1 MFKSL
6 FLLAALMLLAPGY
19 AVAQNKTGKPVDLV
33 ICLDTSNSMDG
44 LIDSAKRKL
53 WDIVNDFGRAKPT
66 PFLRVALYSYG
77 NDGYSASNGWVRQ
90 EVGLTTDLD
99 KVSEKL
105 FGLRTHGGTELVGR
119 VSQAALRELDW
130 SKDASAFKVM
140 FVCGNEPADQ
150 DREVKLDRLAEAAV
164 LQNVIINTIYCG
176 PRNAQETD
184 KWKFLAERAEGKF
197 MAIEQNSAHMVLAAP
212 QDKRLAELSSK
223 LNSTYVFY
231 GEKGE
236 ARKFNQMAQDS
247 NALAA
252 SGGAGGGAGG
262 FSSAAGRSIAKAS
275 ENYRMTDSDLVDRY
289 QADPKMDFSKLPEKE
304 LSDELKKMSPDE
316 RKQYVVKKLEEREA
330 IKNEINQLSKE
341 RAQYL
346 TEETRKQNKKSGD
359 TLDEALRATLREQ
372 SAKKGLEIPK

>member
-1 MFKSL
+1 MYKSL
-6 FLLAALMLLAPGY
+6 LMLAAVVLLAPTGV
-19 AVAQNKTGKPVDLV
+19 VAQNKTDKPVDLV

-105 FGLRTHGGTELVGR
+105 FGLRTNGGTELVGR

-130 SKDASAFKVM
+130 SKDKSALKVM

-150 DREVKLDRLAEAAV
+150 DREVKLDRLAESAV

-184 KWKFLAERAEGKF
+184 MWKFLAERAEGKF
-197 MAIEQNSAHMVLAAP
+197 LAIEQNSAHMVLAAP

-231 GEKGE
+231 GAQAD
-236 ARKFNQMAQDS
+236 ARKNNQTLQDS
-247 NALAA
+247 NAVAA
-252 SGGAGGGAGG
+252 GAGGGKNDL
-262 FSSAAGRSIAKAS
+262 SSAAGRSIAKAS

-289 QADPKMDFSKLPEKE
+289 QADPKMDFGKLPEKE
-304 LSDELKKMSPDE
+304 LSDELKKMTPDE

-330 IKNEINQLSKE
+330 IKKEINQLSKE

-346 TEETRKQNKKSGD
+346 SEETRKQNKNAGD
-359 TLDEALRATLREQ
+359 TLDEAMRATLREQ

>member
-6 FLLAALMLLAPGY
+6 LLLAALVLLAPCY
-19 AVAQNKTGKPVDLV
+19 AVAQNKPGKPVDLV

-105 FGLRTHGGTELVGR
+105 FGLRTNGGTELVGR

-130 SKDASAFKVM
+130 SKDASALKVM

-176 PRNAQETD
+176 PRQAQETD

-231 GEKGE
+231 GAEAD
-236 ARKFNQMAQDS
+236 ARKKNQTLQDS
-247 NALAA
+247 NAL
-252 SGGAGGGAGG
+252 SFGAGGGATGL
-262 FSSAAGRSIAKAS
+262 SSAAGRGIAKAS

-304 LSDELKKMSPDE
+304 LSDELKKMTPEE
-316 RKQYVVKKLEEREA
+316 RKQYVIKKLEEREA
-330 IKNEINQLSKE
+330 IKKEINQLSKE

-346 TEETRKQNKKSGD
+346 TEETKKQKKNAGD
-359 TLDEALRATLREQ
+359 TLDEAMRATLREQ

>member
-1 MFKSL
+1 MYKSL
-6 FLLAALMLLAPGY
+6 LMLAAVVLLAPAGV
-19 AVAQNKTGKPVDLV
+19 VAQTKAGKPVDLV

-105 FGLRTHGGTELVGR
+105 FGLRTNGGTELVGR

-130 SKDASAFKVM
+130 SKDASALKVM

-197 MAIEQNSAHMVLAAP
+197 LAIEQNSAHMVLAAP
-212 QDKRLAELSSK
+212 QDKRLSELSSK
-223 LNSTYVFY
+223 LNTTYVFY
-231 GEKGE
+231 GAHAD
-236 ARKFNQMAQDS
+236 ARKLNQTMQDS
-247 NALAA
+247 NALS
-252 SGGAGGGAGG
+252 SGGGRGGAAG

-304 LSDELKKMSPDE
+304 LSDELKKMTPEE
-316 RKQYVVKKLEEREA
+316 RKQYVIKKLEEREA
-330 IKNEINQLSKE
+330 IKKEINQLSKD

-346 TEETRKQNKKSGD
+346 SEETRKQNKNAGD
-359 TLDEALRATLREQ
+359 TLDEAMRSTLREQ